1 MLAAGPTGSTRYGA
15 ALVSWTLAGVGIGL
29 AYPGLYVLATTPD
42 DEVPAEEVGT
52 AVITAEAFGALLG
65 GAAGGAA
72 VSLALAAG
80 LARPDGLAL
89 AYAGFAVVLALGAL
103 VALPATRPPAAPSS
117 PLASASPDEAGGEAV
132 AAGDP
137 DRDRREVDR

>member
-1 MLAAGPTGSTRYGA
+1 VLAAGPTGSTRYGA

-42 DEVPAEEVGT
+42 RTVPPAELAT
-52 AVITAEAFGALLG
+52 AVITAEAFGGLLG

-72 VSLALAAG
+72 VSLSLAAG

-89 AYAGFAVVLALGAL
+89 AYAGFAAVLGAGAL
-103 VALPATRPPAAPSS
+103 VALRA
-117 PLASASPDEAGGEAV
+117 ASPSPASRAGPASRTAGREAGSRRGGRH
-132 AAGDP
+132 AGGGSA
-137 DRDRREVDR
+137 